1 MKKQKIFA
9 ISVGRS
15 DYDRYYP
22 ILDALQKR
30 KNVSLSLVV
39 TESHS
44 NPIYGKTINFIEKK
58 FNIFKNNYKK
68 YNSNNL
74 VEIFARDLIF
84 LNQLILKYKP
94 NKIIVLGDRY
104 EMLIG
109 PITAIPYN
117 IPIIH
122 FFGGAVT
129 LGATDELV
137 RHAITKMSHFHFPL
151 INDYRKRI
159 LQLGEEEWRI
169 KSIGMHELSHF
180 KKSVIEKKILN
191 KILNFNFNLPF
202 ILFTFHPTTLELK
215 QLNYQIENLIQA
227 VKSSKLNAVI
237 TYPNADPK
245 NQKIIRQI
253 NKKFKDKKKYIVI
266 KNCGKEIYASFL
278 KYCLFV
284 IGNSSSGIVEAASF
298 HKPAINIGSR
308 QEGKLKPKNVISCDY
323 NQRSIKRAIE
333 KALKKSFVK
342 KISKFKN
349 PYEEKVK
356 LKKVIDMI
364 VSIKNN
370 DKILR
375 KKFKNK

>member
-22 ILDALQKR
+22 ILEALQKR

-122 FFGGAVT
+122 FW
-129 LGATDELV
+129 
-137 RHAITKMSHFHFPL
+137 
-151 INDYRKRI
+151 
-159 LQLGEEEWRI
+159 WR
-169 KSIGMHELSHF
+169 S
-180 KKSVIEKKILN
+180 N
-191 KILNFNFNLPF
+191 
-202 ILFTFHPTTLELK
+202 
-215 QLNYQIENLIQA
+215 
-227 VKSSKLNAVI
+227 
-237 TYPNADPK
+237 
-245 NQKIIRQI
+245 IRR
-253 NKKFKDKKKYIVI
+253 D
-266 KNCGKEIYASFL
+266 
-278 KYCLFV
+278 
-284 IGNSSSGIVEAASF
+284 
-298 HKPAINIGSR
+298 
-308 QEGKLKPKNVISCDY
+308 
-323 NQRSIKRAIE
+323 
-333 KALKKSFVK
+333 
-342 KISKFKN
+342 
-349 PYEEKVK
+349 
-356 LKKVIDMI
+356 
-364 VSIKNN
+364 
-370 DKILR
+370 
-375 KKFKNK
+375 